1 MDEIVKQ
8 TKDTVS
14 TAERAGEIVGEQA
27 LLVKH
32 TTEDF
37 RDIAES
43 TRQMLD
49 TIRRISGDIES
60 IDAQRQDTLD
70 AVSSISA
77 VSEETATA
85 SGEVFNI
92 SQKQM
97 DVVESLKQ
105 ASAELKEKMAELE
118 GALAAFKTAEEK

>member
-1 MDEIVKQ
+1 M
-8 TKDTVS
+8 
-14 TAERAGEIVGEQA
+14 
-27 LLVKH
+27 L
-32 TTEDF
+32 F
-37 RDIAES
+37 R
-43 TRQMLD
+43 
-49 TIRRISGDIES
+49 
-60 IDAQRQDTLD
+60 
-70 AVSSISA
+70 SISA

>member
-1 MDEIVKQ
+1 
-8 TKDTVS
+8 
-14 TAERAGEIVGEQA
+14 
-27 LLVKH
+27 
-32 TTEDF
+32 
-37 RDIAES
+37 
-43 TRQMLD
+43 MLD